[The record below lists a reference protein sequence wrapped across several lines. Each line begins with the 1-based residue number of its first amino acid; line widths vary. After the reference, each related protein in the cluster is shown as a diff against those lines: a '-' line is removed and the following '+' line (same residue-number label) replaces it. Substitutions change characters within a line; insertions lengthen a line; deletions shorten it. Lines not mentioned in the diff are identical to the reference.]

1 MMEYPLTLKNLLERN
16 RLLFSKKE
24 VFSRLLARDFR
35 YTYGD
40 YQKRVRRLA
49 NVLKELGVE
58 PGDRVG
64 TLAWNHHRHLELYFA
79 IPCSGAVM
87 HTLNLRLFPDQLT
100 YVINHAEDKVIF
112 VDPDLLPLLEGIAPA
127 LKTVRHFVIMAD
139 EGEQLPET
147 RLSPVHSYEELLSRA
162 PEEYAFPDLDEWSP
176 AAMCYTTAT
185 TGNPKGV
192 VYTHRGLFLH
202 SLACAAADMMGIRE
216 EDVVM
221 PVVPMFH
228 ANAWG
233 SPFVAVWMG
242 SKLVLPGRRL
252 DPGSLAGLIEQ
263 ERVTITLGVPTI
275 WLGLLQL
282 LEGGA
287 KYDLSSLRFLLVGG
301 SAAPEGMIRSF
312 REKYGLYVQHAYG
325 MTETTPLATLTRIKS
340 YLKDAPADRFYKVA
354 AKQGVIAPGLEM
366 KVVDEAGR
374 EVPWD
379 GKTMGELC
387 LRGPWIAKEY
397 YREPERSAEA
407 IRDGWLHTG
416 DIVTVDEEGYIFI
429 MDRSKDLV
437 KSGGEWISSVDL
449 ENTIMAHPAVAEATV
464 IGIPH
469 EKWQE
474 RPLACVVLKEAYK
487 GKVSKEEILDFLR
500 DKVARWWIPDDVVF
514 LEAIPKTS
522 VGKFNKK
529 QLRQMYAE
537 GKLATS

>member
-487 GKVSKEEILDFLR
+487 GKVAKEEILDFLR

>member
-1 MMEYPLTLKNLLERN
+1 
-16 RLLFSKKE
+16 
-24 VFSRLLARDFR
+24 
-35 YTYGD
+35 
-40 YQKRVRRLA
+40 
-49 NVLKELGVE
+49 
-58 PGDRVG
+58 
-64 TLAWNHHRHLELYFA
+64 
-79 IPCSGAVM
+79 
-87 HTLNLRLFPDQLT
+87 
-100 YVINHAEDKVIF
+100 
-112 VDPDLLPLLEGIAPA
+112 
-127 LKTVRHFVIMAD
+127 
-139 EGEQLPET
+139 
-147 RLSPVHSYEELLSRA
+147 
-162 PEEYAFPDLDEWSP
+162 
-176 AAMCYTTAT
+176 
-185 TGNPKGV
+185 
-192 VYTHRGLFLH
+192 
-202 SLACAAADMMGIRE
+202 
-216 EDVVM
+216 
-221 PVVPMFH
+221 
-228 ANAWG
+228 
-233 SPFVAVWMG
+233 
-242 SKLVLPGRRL
+242 
-252 DPGSLAGLIEQ
+252 
-263 ERVTITLGVPTI
+263 
-275 WLGLLQL
+275 
-282 LEGGA
+282 
-287 KYDLSSLRFLLVGG
+287 
-301 SAAPEGMIRSF
+301 
-312 REKYGLYVQHAYG
+312 
-325 MTETTPLATLTRIKS
+325 
-340 YLKDAPADRFYKVA
+340 
-354 AKQGVIAPGLEM
+354 M

-537 GKLATS
+537 GKLATG